1 MWSEHEALRSRTQR
15 TLIDFLQTGLKVG
28 PTHVRTALIAKSE
41 GHLDHYA
48 RAKQNA
54 AKAADCVRRFMSQV
68 ADRTVRIEIGKQL
81 AELDRLISEL

>member
-54 AKAADCVRRFMSQV
+54 AKAADCVRRFMNQV
-68 ADRTVRIEIGKQL
+68 ADRTIRTEIGGQL

>member
-1 MWSEHEALRSRTQR
+1 MSSEHEALRSKTQR
-15 TLIDFLQTGLKVG
+15 TLIDFLQTVLKVG
-28 PTHVRTALIAKSE
+28 PTHARTALIAQSE

-48 RAKQNA
+48 RAKRNA
-54 AKAADCVRRFMSQV
+54 ANAADCVRRFMSQV